1 MKLRTFQILPEPLFI
16 DTLLHRVLPTV
27 NKGPVIVVVVVVVV
41 VVLIRLL
48 YIFSIMILTVDS

>member
-41 VVLIRLL
+41 VIRLL